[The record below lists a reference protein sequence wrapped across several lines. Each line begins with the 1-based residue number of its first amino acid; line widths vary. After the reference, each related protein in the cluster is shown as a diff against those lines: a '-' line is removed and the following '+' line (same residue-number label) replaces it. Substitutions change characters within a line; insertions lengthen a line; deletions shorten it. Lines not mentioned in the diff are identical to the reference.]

1 MGVLWAEKGGFRRGA
16 RVRRLERGRRLL
28 LLGWQVSGLRLF
40 GRVRDAALKV
50 CWEVER
56 R

>member
-1 MGVLWAEKGGFRRGA
+1 MGGLWAEKGGFRRGA

-28 LLGWQVSGLRLF
+28 LLGWRVDRLKVF
-40 GRVRDAALKV
+40 GRVRDAALKA
-50 CWEVER
+50 CREAER